1 MAPETVNE
9 AKSYSS
15 LLAGLQQLP
24 NARISPYSRLPS
36 WHPNT
41 WPYIVPY
48 ALRDGAPGYPAS
60 TWPLYREQIAS
71 APAASPY
78 LIKDG
83 KITPYI
89 NGLFGF
95 GALKNRILRK
105 HLMYNLTFR
114 CCIIMF
120 CANRYLTNVMSSL
133 LLAQK
138 SGCPAG
144 YAEMFGDIPGWGTS
158 LGSKVRATRQ
168 ECAAR
173 CDQHINCLSFEHSNT
188 EFLCNLNTIE
198 EPSVGQFKD
207 YAFCSKIRK

>member
-15 LLAGLQQLP
+15 LLAGLQQIP

-105 HLMYNLTFR
+105 H
-114 CCIIMF
+114 
-120 CANRYLTNVMSSL
+120 
-133 LLAQK
+133 
-138 SGCPAG
+138 
-144 YAEMFGDIPGWGTS
+144 
-158 LGSKVRATRQ
+158 
-168 ECAAR
+168 
-173 CDQHINCLSFEHSNT
+173 
-188 EFLCNLNTIE
+188 
-198 EPSVGQFKD
+198 
-207 YAFCSKIRK
+207 